1 MANDNRG
8 LEAEQIRKQEKELQV
23 KVEKH
28 LTVAAVERAINNK

>member
-1 MANDNRG
+1 MTNDNRR
-8 LEAEQIRKQEKELQV
+8 LASADERQEKEFQV